1 MTRKK
6 AAPEAAAEEPEESS
20 EAPVQEAEPE
30 AAAEEAADPA
40 ASVVKLVAK
49 ARVLETEELL
59 AQLLDLPADAPLE
72 FDASAVENVSTPYI
86 LAVVAAARG
95 RAAAGGAVSVRSPS
109 AGFVDAFS
117 DLGLF
122 SDLMKMEIR
131 P

>member
-6 AAPEAAAEEPEESS
+6 AAPEVATEEPEEVP
-20 EAPVQEAEPE
+20 EAIVQEAEAPE
-30 AAAEEAADPA
+30 PA
-40 ASVVKLVAK
+40 ASAGAVVRLVAK
-49 ARVLETEELL
+49 ARVQETEALL
-59 AQLLDLPADAPLE
+59 AELQALPADAPLE
-72 FDASAVENVSTPYI
+72 FDASEVENVSTPYI

-109 AGFVDAFS
+109 AAFVDAFS